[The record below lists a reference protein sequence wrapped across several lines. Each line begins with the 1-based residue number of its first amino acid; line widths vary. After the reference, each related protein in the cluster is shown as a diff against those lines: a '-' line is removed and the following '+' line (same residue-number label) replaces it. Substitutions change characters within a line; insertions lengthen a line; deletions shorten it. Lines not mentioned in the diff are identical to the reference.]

1 MIQAVI
7 YVEVFKIISLLNKRT
22 LADRRPP
29 ATTSTPHGKCLS
41 ATICL
46 FCTISLSH
54 FLKLFQFIIIGVII
68 PFSMYLYYRF
78 LINKKYNYIRI

>member
-22 LADRRPP
+22 LAERRPP
-29 ATTSTPHGKCLS
+29 ATTTTPHGKCLS
-41 ATICL
+41 VL
-46 FCTISLSH
+46 YYLSH

-78 LINKKYNYIRI
+78 LINKKYNYLRIIRKTF